1 MSDPTKSS
9 CLSGSASK
17 CFLVEQALAAG
28 ADLALDVIRNPG
40 ALPDRVDRD
49 GVVLVALEGHSFS
62 SG

>member
-1 MSDPTKSS
+1 VPN
-9 CLSGSASK
+9 CLSGSAPN
-17 CFLVEQALAAG
+17 CFLVEQAPAAG

-49 GVVLVALEGHSFS
+49 GVVLVAALEGHSVS